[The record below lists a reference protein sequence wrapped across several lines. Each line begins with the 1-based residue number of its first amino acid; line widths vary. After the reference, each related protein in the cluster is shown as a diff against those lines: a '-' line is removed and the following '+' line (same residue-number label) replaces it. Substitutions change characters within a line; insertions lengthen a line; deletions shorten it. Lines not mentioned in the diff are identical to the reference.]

1 MTPSCCKWFTEVL
14 SSHRLA
20 NENAMKEVQTR
31 MRDVQRQNDQLTSE
45 LKKKEREIEVKMEET
60 VARSTLFGHSL

>member
-1 MTPSCCKWFTEVL
+1 
-14 SSHRLA
+14 
-20 NENAMKEVQTR
+20 MKEVQTR